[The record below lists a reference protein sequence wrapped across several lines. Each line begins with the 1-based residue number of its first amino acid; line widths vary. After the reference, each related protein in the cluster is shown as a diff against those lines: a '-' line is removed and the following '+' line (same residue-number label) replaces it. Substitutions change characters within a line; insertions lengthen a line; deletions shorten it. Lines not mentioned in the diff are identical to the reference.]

1 MSTRRSIEMKTWTR
15 ALVLAVLAGHA
26 LAAQQAP
33 ASRQPSS
40 ARPAPPTAAAHA
52 APESVGVSSERLG
65 RLHAGMQAFVD
76 RHEAG
81 GIVTLVAREGK
92 VVDVHASGFQDVERG
107 TPMKTDTIFRIAS
120 MTKPITSV
128 AVMMLFEEGKLLL
141 TDPVSK
147 FIPAFKNMRVVGE
160 GGTLVP
166 ARREITIRDLLSH
179 RSGLS
184 YGFLNGGPV
193 GDAYRKEGVTDGL
206 TVTPMTLREGIDK
219 LAAQPLIAQ
228 PGAAWNYS
236 LGVDVL
242 GRVVEVAS
250 GTPLDVFLRE
260 RIFKPLGMIDTS
272 FDVSEA
278 KWPRLATV
286 YSPNGSGG
294 IRPMKDPE
302 SFGNTQMSPNASYK
316 APKTYFAG
324 GAGLTSTA
332 RDYARFALMLAGGGA
347 LDGVRLLS
355 PKTIEM
361 MTASHTAD
369 LPQDGLIGN
378 GANFGLGFRVVMD
391 VATTQTAGST
401 GMFGWSG
408 IYGTTFW
415 VDPKEQLVAI
425 MMVQRYPGSPVSAT
439 FQPLV
444 YQALT
449 KSFSRYDS
457 PSCPARW
464 LNGRGRSGTRQ
475 AHLN

>member
-1 MSTRRSIEMKTWTR
+1 MCTQRSIEMKTWIR
-15 ALVLAVLAGHA
+15 ALILAILAGHA

-33 ASRQPSS
+33 ASRRPPS
-40 ARPAPPTAAAHA
+40 ARPAPALAAADTT
-52 APESVGVSSERLG
+52 PESVGVSSERLG

-81 GIVTLVAREGK
+81 GIVTLMAREGK
-92 VVDVHASGFQDVERG
+92 VVDVHASGFQDVESR

-120 MTKPITSV
+120 MSKPITSV
-128 AVMMLFEEGKLLL
+128 AVMMLYEEGKLLL

-147 FIPAFKNMRVVGE
+147 FIPAFKNTRVMGE
-160 GGTLVP
+160 GGALVP

-179 RSGLS
+179 RAGIS

-206 TVTPMTLREGIDK
+206 TVTSLTLQEGIDK
-219 LAAQPLIAQ
+219 LAAQPLMAQ

-236 LGVDVL
+236 LSVDVL

-250 GTPLDVFLRE
+250 GTPFDVFLRD
-260 RIFKPLGMIDTS
+260 RIFKPLGMTDTS
-272 FDVSEA
+272 FEVPDS
-278 KWPRLATV
+278 KWSRMATV

-302 SFGNTQMSPNASYK
+302 MFGNTNMSPIASYK
-316 APKTYFAG
+316 APKKYFSG
-324 GAGLTSTA
+324 GAGLTSTS

-361 MTASHTAD
+361 MTASHTSD
-369 LPQDGLIGN
+369 LPPGGLIGS

-391 VATTQTAGST
+391 VAATQTAGSP
-401 GMFGWSG
+401 GMYGWSG

-425 MMVQRYPGSPVSAT
+425 MMVQRYPGSAVAAT

-444 YQALT
+444 YQTLT
-449 KSFSRYDS
+449 KSIS
-457 PSCPARW
+457 AV
-464 LNGRGRSGTRQ
+464 TQ
-475 AHLN
+475 